1 MYTSSGGDSPGLH
14 EVDWT
19 PERKVVGAAAAVVAT
34 GLLSYFTGFDPFAGF
49 EGAVGILVAYFLP
62 NKK

>member
-1 MYTSSGGDSPGLH
+1 MYTSKDGPSMEDT
-14 EVDWT
+14 DWT